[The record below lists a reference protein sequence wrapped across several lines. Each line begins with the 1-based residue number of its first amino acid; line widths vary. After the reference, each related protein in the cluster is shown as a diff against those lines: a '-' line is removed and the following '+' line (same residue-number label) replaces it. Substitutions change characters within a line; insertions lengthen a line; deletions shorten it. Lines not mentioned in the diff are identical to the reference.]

1 MVNISLRILGFVFEQ
16 NRVYQLFNNA
26 DSHVE
31 VIINQKTIKKQKM
44 TVMKLS
50 FLTGFDAEVPISSP
64 NMCSH
69 DKHSARE
76 GALHTAELIICL

>member
-1 MVNISLRILGFVFEQ
+1 M
-16 NRVYQLFNNA
+16 YQLFNNA

-76 GALHTAELIICL
+76 AKHYSQMHLVIMLSLVYLFSIAVYV